1 MTTIVLNDIFKGAYS
16 SVDGYCLY
24 CMLNPYFLTGD
35 TVELSMKG
43 FPVMSSSFFNS
54 SFGKLIDENGMDK
67 LRSTIKFINITQSQA
82 NLIGRYLK
90 LYSLE
95 REH

>member
-1 MTTIVLNDIFKGAYS
+1 
-16 SVDGYCLY
+16 
-24 CMLNPYFLTGD
+24 
-35 TVELSMKG
+35 
-43 FPVMSSSFFNS
+43 MSSSFFNS
-54 SFGKLIDENGMDK
+54 SFGKLIEENGIDK
-67 LRSTIKFINITQSQA
+67 LRTTIKFTNITQSQA